1 MIRTTTAFAMATALL
16 AAACTAEPPT
26 RAPAASSPDEA
37 RAGAASPA
45 APRSPAPAPATAP
58 VTATVPSQ
66 AKPGPAG
73 TLPLAPGVY
82 VLAGTDCRA
91 PSNAGLRFYD
101 GRGISGTA
109 THDCVATVLSTD
121 ADTLRIEQSCIDAPR
136 GDGPRTVEAQT
147 ITVHHAQA
155 FTLAT
160 ARGSA
165 GFRRC
170 ADGEVPGYLRERA
183 GLD

>member
-1 MIRTTTAFAMATALL
+1 MRTTTALAMATALL
-16 AAACTAEPPT
+16 AAACTQEPPT
-26 RAPAASSPDEA
+26 RAPAASSPPEA
-37 RAGAASPA
+37 RAAAAPPRSSAPA
-45 APRSPAPAPATAP
+45 AAPEPVAATG
-58 VTATVPSQ
+58 PSQ
-66 AKPGPAG
+66 ARPGPAG

-136 GDGPRTVEAQT
+136 GDGPRTAEAQT
-147 ITVHHAQA
+147 ITVHDAHA

-160 ARGSA
+160 AQGSA

-170 ADGEVPGYLRERA
+170 DDGDVPGYLRERA

>member
-16 AAACTAEPPT
+16 AAACTPEPPT
-26 RAPAASSPDEA
+26 RAPAASSPPEA
-37 RAGAASPA
+37 RAAAAAPGSSTPA
-45 APRSPAPAPATAP
+45 AAPEPVAATG
-58 VTATVPSQ
+58 PSQ
-66 AKPGPAG
+66 ARPGPAG

-82 VLAGTDCRA
+82 VLAGTECRA

-109 THDCVATVLSTD
+109 THDCVATVLSTE

-147 ITVHHAQA
+147 ITVHDAHA

-160 ARGSA
+160 DGGSA

-170 ADGEVPGYLRERA
+170 ADDEVPGYLRERA
-183 GLD
+183 GID